1 MGVKRVSDLNVDDVL
16 VWEGEDAAVSGL
28 DSGGP
33 GLVDVFLCCEAYT
46 DRRVRLRPYD
56 RVVVAYDAR
65 DGEWDYR
72 VRQGSER

>member
-1 MGVKRVSDLNVDDVL
+1 VIGIKRVSELHVDDVL

-46 DRRVRLRPYD
+46 DRRVRLRPHD
-56 RVVVAYDAR
+56 RVAVAYDAQ
-65 DGEWDYR
+65 DCEWDYR
-72 VRQGSER
+72 LNQGR